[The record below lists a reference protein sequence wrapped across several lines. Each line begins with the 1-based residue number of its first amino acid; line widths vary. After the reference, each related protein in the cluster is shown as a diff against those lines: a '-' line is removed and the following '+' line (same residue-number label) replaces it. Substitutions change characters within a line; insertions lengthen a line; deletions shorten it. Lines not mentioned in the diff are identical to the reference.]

1 MADSHPENT
10 DSLSR
15 MDPHAEFDPLFRL
28 ERNRTSTHN
37 AISYA
42 VAVPAITFLVAF
54 VIAMISRTMGGPLCN
69 AGVSTWSCSRT
80 FEVLFPAI
88 PGAVALGGTLLG
100 AWITYRVWAHY
111 GRWRPWLAIL
121 WVLVPFTLL
130 WMTSFGTMLIIGHR

>member
-54 VIAMISRTMGGPLCN
+54 VIAMISRTMGG
-69 AGVSTWSCSRT
+69 
-80 FEVLFPAI
+80 
-88 PGAVALGGTLLG
+88 TLLG

>member
-69 AGVSTWSCSRT
+69 AGVSTWICSRT
-80 FEVLFPAI
+80 FE
-88 PGAVALGGTLLG
+88 GALRTMASLASNIMGARTLHAAVDDEL
-100 AWITYRVWAHY
+100 WHDAHY
-111 GRWRPWLAIL
+111 WSPLDTGIVLA
-121 WVLVPFTLL
+121 
-130 WMTSFGTMLIIGHR
+130 

>member
-54 VIAMISRTMGGPLCN
+54 VIAMI
-69 AGVSTWSCSRT
+69 SRT

>member
-1 MADSHPENT
+1 MGEDIPMADSHPENT

-54 VIAMISRTMGGPLCN
+54 VIAMISRTMGGPDHVPCVGAL
-69 AGVSTWSCSRT
+69 RT
-80 FEVLFPAI
+80 MASLASNI
-88 PGAVALGGTLLG
+88 MGARTLHAAVDDEL
-100 AWITYRVWAHY
+100 WHDAHY
-111 GRWRPWLAIL
+111 WSPLGTGI
-121 WVLVPFTLL
+121 VLT
-130 WMTSFGTMLIIGHR
+130 